1 LAQDC
6 LKRADGDFGLTD
18 LFAMGTTGKHWTN
31 KVNMLFGVI
40 FFCYLSMVAVQKQS
54 AMNSAV
60 AMIYEEGQGRSLSA
74 VPEVD
79 ELLNNENLDE
89 GTKAAVQK
97 LVSLQLEAQTRA
109 DAYKTALEIA
119 APDHMRRLEDSV
131 LSEEEVAA
139 IVEEQL
145 AMASTISVFFS
156 SIFFMLMAFYII
168 YSQNETEL
176 SVVKRSSLRK
186 RLDYCITVN
195 LYICF
200 FSCLFNT
207 VQLGD
212 QDDFRIGDLNHTL
225 DLGRP
230 IEWIMTCPLMQLCLP
245 LLGGD
250 KVPDSRTTTMPLTS
264 LGILLCGLSSAL
276 VQVWTAKFL
285 FYLVGGFMF
294 LGLCYLINECIRDS
308 TGNQESLLRGS
319 SYLRTL
325 SLIVIWTW
333 IPFPVWY
340 ALSPE
345 GFNVITN
352 SALMKVA
359 VAFLNVISKGVFTM
373 YLIRV
378 RDDQRLREKVTAE
391 RTGLNGPGGEE
402 TKDKK
407 FGVSAN
413 FVSMIQE
420 ALGVIG
426 RSRDFEDIMKILHT
440 NMITTPDDLMVLTP
454 VYCEDIGLPWPVVF
468 SFKDRW
474 RRMQVSNAD
483 AWQLKERLSMH
494 QEQEQAMRNYDPTM
508 QWGPVSP
515 AAPHVARNPEKLQ
528 KVLRGI
534 TTTMDERALAE
545 HGMAGND
552 GFENGLVGI
561 DDRMSDADSKAIMMK
576 PEGQHVGEVVRDA
589 EERLLARLDDMVNAK
604 VMDVLHKNLKRQRE
618 Q

>member
-1 LAQDC
+1 
-6 LKRADGDFGLTD
+6 
-18 LFAMGTTGKHWTN
+18 
-31 KVNMLFGVI
+31 
-40 FFCYLSMVAVQKQS
+40 
-54 AMNSAV
+54 MNNAV
-60 AMIYEEGQGRSLSA
+60 AMIYAEGQGRSLSE
-74 VPEVD
+74 VPEMD
-79 ELLNNENLDE
+79 ALMSNEHLDE

-97 LVSLQLEAQTRA
+97 LMAFALDAEHRA
-109 DAYKTALEIA
+109 EAYKNALEIA
-119 APDHMRRLEDSV
+119 APDHARRVQDVDESI
-131 LSEEEVAA
+131 LSEEEVEA
-139 IVEEQL
+139 ILEEQL

-156 SIFFMLMAFYII
+156 AIFFMLMAFYII

-325 SLIVIWTW
+325 SLIDLWTW

-391 RTGLNGPGGEE
+391 RAGLNGPGGEE

-426 RSRDFEDIMKILHT
+426 RSRDFEDIMKILEQ
-440 NMITTPDDLMVLTP
+440 NMITSPDDLMVLTP
-454 VYCEDIGLPWPVVF
+454 TYCEDIGLPWAVVF

-474 RRMQVSNAD
+474 RRMQVNNAD
-483 AWQLKERLSMH
+483 AWQLKERMM
-494 QEQEQAMRNYDPTM
+494 QQQGQQMTMRNYDPM
-508 QWGPVSP
+508 MEWGPVSP

-528 KVLRGI
+528 KVLRGM
-534 TTTMDERALAE
+534 TTNMDDPRVAPESGAEGYGEGLA
-545 HGMAGND
+545 
-552 GFENGLVGI
+552 GI
-561 DDRMSDADSKAIMMK
+561 DDRMSDADSKAIVMK
-576 PEGQHVGEVVRDA
+576 PEGQQVGEVVRDA

-604 VMDVLHKNLKRQRE
+604 VMDVLHKNLKKQRE

>member
-1 LAQDC
+1 
-6 LKRADGDFGLTD
+6 
-18 LFAMGTTGKHWTN
+18 
-31 KVNMLFGVI
+31 VI

-54 AMNSAV
+54 AMNNAF
-60 AMIYEEGQGRSLSA
+60 ATIYSEGEGRSLSM

-79 ELLNNENLDE
+79 ALMNNENLDE

-97 LVSLQLEAQTRA
+97 LVALQLEAQARA
-109 DAYKTALEIA
+109 ETLETALEVA
-119 APDHMRRLEDSV
+119 APEHFRRLQEEGV
-131 LSEEEVAA
+131 LTEEEVAA
-139 IVEEQL
+139 IVDEQL
-145 AMASTISVFFS
+145 AMASTISIFFS

-264 LGILLCGLSSAL
+264 LMILLCGLSSAL
-276 VQVWTAKFL
+276 VQLWIVKFL
-285 FYLVGGFMF
+285 FYLMGGFLF

-308 TGNQESLLRGS
+308 TSNQESLLRGS
-319 SYLRTL
+319 SYIRAL
-325 SLIVIWTW
+325 SLIVVSTW
-333 IPFPVWY
+333 VPFPIWY

-359 VAFLNVISKGVFTM
+359 VAFLNVISKGVFTL

-391 RTGLNGPGGEE
+391 RVGLPGHNGEE
-402 TKDKK
+402 AKDKK
-407 FGVSAN
+407 FGVSAH
-413 FVSMIQE
+413 FVAMIQE

-426 RSRDFEDIMKILHT
+426 RSRDFEDIMKILDQ

-454 VYCEDIGLPWPVVF
+454 TYCEDIGLPWAVVF

-474 RRMQVSNAD
+474 RRMQVNNAD
-483 AWQLKERLSMH
+483 AWQLKERMLMQ
-494 QEQEQAMRNYDPTM
+494 QEHAHAMRNYDPTM
-508 QWGPVSP
+508 EFGPVSP

-534 TTTMDERALAE
+534 THNMDDPRVMPE
-545 HGMAGND
+545 HGPD
-552 GFENGLVGI
+552 GFETGMVGLEH
-561 DDRMSDADSKAIMMK
+561 DRMSDSDTKTLALK
-576 PEGQHVGEVVRDA
+576 PEGNGNGNVGEVVRDA

>member
-6 LKRADGDFGLTD
+6 LKRADGDPGLLD
-18 LFAMGTTGKHWTN
+18 LFAMGTSGKHWTG
-31 KVNMLFGVI
+31 KVNLLIGVA

-54 AMNSAV
+54 AMNNAV
-60 AMIYEEGQGRSLSA
+60 AMIYAEGQGRSLSE
-74 VPEVD
+74 VPEMD
-79 ELLNNENLDE
+79 ALMSNEHLDE

-97 LVSLQLEAQTRA
+97 LMAIALDAEHRA
-109 DAYKTALEIA
+109 EAYKNALEIA
-119 APDHMRRLEDSV
+119 APDHIRRVQDVDESV
-131 LSEEEVAA
+131 LSDEEVEA
-139 IVEEQL
+139 ILEEQL

-156 SIFFMLMAFYII
+156 AIFFMLMAFYII

-250 KVPDSRTTTMPLTS
+250 KVPDSRTTIMPLTS
-264 LGILLCGLSSAL
+264 LGILLCGLASAL
-276 VQVWTAKFL
+276 VQLFYVKFL
-285 FYLVGGFMF
+285 FYLTGGFMF

-333 IPFPVWY
+333 IPFPIWY

-426 RSRDFEDIMKILHT
+426 RSRDFEDIMKILEQ

-454 VYCEDIGLPWPVVF
+454 TYCEDIGLPWAVVF

-474 RRMQVSNAD
+474 RRMQVNNAD
-483 AWQLKERLSMH
+483 AWQLKERMMQQ
-494 QEQEQAMRNYDPTM
+494 QEQQMTMRNYDPM
-508 QWGPVSP
+508 MEWGPVSP

-528 KVLRGI
+528 KVLRGM
-534 TTTMDERALAE
+534 TTTMDDPRVAPESGAE
-545 HGMAGND
+545 GYG
-552 GFENGLVGI
+552 EGL
-561 DDRMSDADSKAIMMK
+561 DDRMSDADSKAIVMK
-576 PEGQHVGEVVRDA
+576 PEGQQVGEVVRDA

-604 VMDVLHKNLKRQRE
+604 VMDVLHKNLKKQRE